1 MQHNVRS
8 QIRLAR
14 FSLYKEATTECCIT
28 RQEHTRREA
37 GPQSKESQVTEIVRL
52 PKVSQG
58 RQRHSEQPE
67 QQCG

>member
-1 MQHNVRS
+1 MQHNVRA
-8 QIRLAR
+8 QLRLAR
-14 FSLYKEATTECCIT
+14 FSLYKEVTTECCIT

-37 GPQSKESQVTEIVRL
+37 GPQSKESQVTEIFRL

-58 RQRHSEQPE
+58 RRGHSEQPE